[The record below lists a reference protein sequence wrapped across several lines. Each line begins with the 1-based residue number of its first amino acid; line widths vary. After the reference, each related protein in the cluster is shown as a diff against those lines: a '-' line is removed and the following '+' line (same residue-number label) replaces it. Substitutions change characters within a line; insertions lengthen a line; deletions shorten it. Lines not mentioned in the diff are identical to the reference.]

1 MARDPSAASVR
12 LSGMD
17 RHSVQMVRDG
27 SAGYAVRTLVAVAEI
42 VAVLLLT
49 CGFPAVVAAEPG
61 GSSGTTA
68 SAQGYGVP
76 LPPRPTVV
84 TGYDEPQQRWN
95 PGHRGVDLA
104 SSAGATV
111 VAAGDGV
118 VRFAGVV
125 AGKPSVSVQRTDGI
139 ITTYEPVRASV
150 RAGER
155 VRRGDPLGTVEA
167 GHPGCPVAACVHWGA
182 RRGAGRT
189 ADYLDPLGL
198 LGAIRVRL
206 KPLGD
211 G

>member
-17 RHSVQMVRDG
+17 RHTVLIVRDG
-27 SAGYAVRTLVAVAEI
+27 RAGHAVRGVLAVAEI

-49 CGFPAVVAAEPG
+49 CGVPAVVAAEPG
-61 GSSGTTA
+61 GSKGATA
-68 SAQGYGVP
+68 SARGYGVP

-84 TGYDEPQQRWN
+84 TGYDEPRQRWN

-118 VRFAGVV
+118 IRFAGVV
-125 AGKPSVSVQRTDGI
+125 AGKPSVSVQHADGI

-155 VRRGDPLGTVEA
+155 VRRGDTLGTVEA
-167 GHPGCPVAACVHWGA
+167 SHPGCPVAACLHWGA